1 MSVNFPNTASLL
13 YRQETSPWYN
23 GFNAPGSGSDGQL
36 SFNNMDY
43 NWYYL
48 NSASYQTI
56 EVIKGAAYTGSAN
69 TFTEPQTF
77 TSNVGISGSL
87 TGSMA
92 RFSGQVISSYP
103 GVGFFGTASWAAN
116 AITSSVYNITSS
128 VSASYASSSDSASYI
143 YVASNNSTN
152 TDYSL
157 VFKNSSGALNNYYQL
172 AADGTN
178 GPYFNPSTNTLHGV
192 SLTIS
197 ASNISA
203 SKGTFTQLT
212 GSLSGSL
219 DGTASY
225 ATSASYALTSSYAAN
240 GVTNLAVGAFSDRTT
255 QTVAQDTSGSLTF
268 NTTDI
273 ADGVT
278 LGISPNNSRMIVS
291 KAGTYNLQFSVQVA
305 MSSGANGTAYL
316 WLRKNGVNQTYTN
329 TGVYMQNTNDK
340 HVAAW
345 NFVVNLIAGDYLELV
360 MWAQGGDIQALTE
373 APVPGPGGNGN
384 VGVPSIIATVT
395 QIK

>member
-1 MSVNFPNTASLL
+1 MSVSFPNTASLL
-13 YRQETSPWYN
+13 YRQEISPWYN

-36 SFNNMDY
+36 TFSNMDY
-43 NWYYL
+43 NWYGL

-56 EVIKGAAYTGSAN
+56 EVIKGAAYTGSTN

-92 RFSGQVISSYP
+92 NFSGQIISSYP
-103 GVGFFGTASWAAN
+103 GVGFVGTASWAAY
-116 AITSSVYNITSS
+116 AITSSILNITSS
-128 VSASYASSSDSASYI
+128 ISASYASSSTSASYI
-143 YVASNNSTN
+143 YVAQNSSTN
-152 TDYSL
+152 TDYNL

-172 AADGTN
+172 AADDSN
-178 GPYFNPSTNTLHGV
+178 GPYYNPSTNILHGI
-192 SLTIS
+192 SLTL
-197 ASNISA
+197 SA
-203 SKGTFTQLT
+203 SKGVFTSIT

-225 ATSASYALTSSYAAN
+225 ATSASYATTSSYSSN
-240 GVTNLAVGAFSDRTT
+240 GVSNLAVGAFSDRTT
-255 QTVAQDTSGSLTF
+255 QTISQNTSGSLTF

-273 ADGVT
+273 TDGVT
-278 LGISPNNSRMIVS
+278 LGSPTSRIIVS
-291 KAGTYNLQFSVQVA
+291 RTGTYNFQFSVQIA
-305 MSSGANGTAYL
+305 LSSGANGTAYL
-316 WLRKNGVNQTYTN
+316 WIAKNGVNQTYTN

-345 NFVVNLIAGDYLELV
+345 NFVVNLTAGDYLELF
-360 MWAQGGDIQALTE
+360 MYANGGNVQALTE
-373 APVPGPGGNGN
+373 APIPGSGGNGN